1 VAKIEK
7 FHDLDVW
14 KKSRE
19 ITKLIYQATLNEK
32 FRNDS
37 ALCDQI
43 RQNAISI
50 GSNIAEGFGR
60 DSRKEFVQ
68 FLSIAKGLC
77 NVVVAQLYVALDQ
90 DYLTE
95 REFFEISK
103 KLEKAGRM
111 IRGLIKYLQQSDL
124 RGSKF
129 K

>member
-19 ITKLIYQATLNEK
+19 ITKLIYEATSNEK

-43 RQNAISI
+43 RQNSISV

-60 DSRKEFVQ
+60 ESRKEFVQ
-68 FLSIAKGLC
+68 FLCIAKGLC

-90 DYLTE
+90 DYLAE

-124 RGSKF
+124 RGNKF